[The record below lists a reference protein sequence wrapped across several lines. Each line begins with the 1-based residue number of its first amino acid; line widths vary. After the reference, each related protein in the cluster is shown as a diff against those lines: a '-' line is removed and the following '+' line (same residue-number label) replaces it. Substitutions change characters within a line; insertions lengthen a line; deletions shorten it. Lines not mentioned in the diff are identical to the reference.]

1 MGKTSQYNEN
11 TNPSLSHILFGS
23 NDSKKNENISIQT
36 IINVLSSVAGKDY
49 IQYKFSPTDYASVGS
64 FTTNISKTNP
74 TEITKLFLN
83 KQSVTKEDLTLMFN
97 KLDTLQNI
105 VISLRNPE
113 NTNNFATFKI
123 TNITNQTTYFEFDVV
138 LYKSFSSGLL
148 ISGTTYSAYFDVKE
162 NFEDKVDKFSAD
174 IVVSLSNGKT
184 AGKYT
189 NGQTIPLI
197 GKTPQE
203 AFNDIFREPLFPTL
217 VSPSLNALSFN
228 KGSIQEAG
236 ATLTDLILTAVFNRG
251 SITPQYS
258 AVNAFRSGLPIQHL
272 FTRPG
277 GNTVTPNSSL
287 NLSNTIAS
295 YVVALGTNNFTAQ
308 VNYDAGVQPKD
319 NMGNNFDTPLVAG
332 SSNILTATFQGIYP
346 IFYSVSNTPPVANQA
361 LINTSTK
368 SVLPSDGTLNIEFGA
383 VGQYLWFAH
392 PASMPTKTKWY
403 VNALNNGNIGT
414 ISDLF
419 NAPTTVNITT
429 ALWNGIAYK
438 IYISNNPTTTTG
450 NMELKNS

>member
-1 MGKTSQYNEN
+1 MNNSTKVIQGFSVASQMPLDSKANPKSEN
-11 TNPSLSHILFGS
+11 TLKNLGINDYLVYTYHDGFLANCLQEKSTWVWREALVGEVGLLDAPFEYPAGHIVNEINYSL
-23 NDSKKNENISIQT
+23 KKYNFFKI
-36 IINVLSSVAGKDY
+36 
-49 IQYKFSPTDYASVGS
+49 
-64 FTTNISKTNP
+64 
-74 TEITKLFLN
+74 
-83 KQSVTKEDLTLMFN
+83 N
-97 KLDTLQNI
+97 KLDKGGFTGTASDLKNLI
-105 VISLRNPE
+105 V
-113 NTNNFATFKI
+113 
-123 TNITNQTTYFEFDVV
+123 
-138 LYKSFSSGLL
+138 FSS
-148 ISGTTYSAYFDVKE
+148 
-162 NFEDKVDKFSAD
+162 D

-189 NGQTIPLI
+189 NGQTIPLV
-197 GKTPQE
+197 GKTPQQ

-251 SITPQYS
+251 SITPQHS

-277 GNTVTPNSSL
+277 GNTVTQSSSL

-295 YVVALGTNNFTAQ
+295 YVVALGANNFTAQ

-319 NMGNNFDTPLVAG
+319 NMGNDFDVPLVAG

-383 VGQYLWFAH
+383 SGQYIWFAH
-392 PASMPTKTKWY
+392 PASMPTKTKWF
-403 VNALNNGNIGT
+403 VNSLNNGNIGT

-429 ALWNGIAYK
+429 ALWNGIPYK
-438 IYISNNPTTTTG
+438 IYISNNPTTTIG